1 MSKFPSCN
9 MHAKLKLLQS
19 RRSNKI
25 KIHLQMYE
33 ILVVEIFRFI
43 NNQGHK

>member
-1 MSKFPSCN
+1 MR
-9 MHAKLKLLQS
+9 AKLKLLQS

-33 ILVVEIFRFI
+33 IIVVEIFPFM
-43 NNQGHK
+43 NNQGHH